1 MMNKLEECKKD
12 MKKIFNDINE
22 MKEHYKLLQETLDIF
37 DNRFKRKNPYKMKFR
52 NIETETLYKSKYDY
66 INKVRS
72 LIENSTYK
80 QLKRLNI
87 NEILKEIKW

>member
-1 MMNKLEECKKD
+1 

-37 DNRFKRKNPYKMKFR
+37 DNRFKRKNPYK
-52 NIETETLYKSKYDY
+52 
-66 INKVRS
+66 
-72 LIENSTYK
+72 NSTYK

-87 NEILKEIKW
+87 NEILKEIMVFGKLIMIMVIYNQK